1 MSILDLNEKAALK
14 ELEEVKKSNSEIS
27 DLNEKFIRDLKVLET
42 EKAELVKKNQ
52 KTEQDYK
59 EELKKAQDYIEMIKS
74 KLESS
79 EKALKELQK

>member
-42 EKAELVKKNQ
+42 EKVEIVKKNQ